1 MAIDQPPVVEQVI
14 VHAARLS
21 PIAGDAAFSVIGLPQ
36 RVLETNERLDQALA
50 QTPGLSLF
58 RRTSSLAANP
68 TTQGV
73 SLRGI
78 AGSGASRALVTLDG
92 VPQND
97 PFGGWVIW
105 SGIASEGVESARV
118 VRGAG
123 AGPYGAGA
131 LTGTIALDERST
143 PGFEANA
150 TLGELDYKRAAVVGS
165 VDYGRLNF
173 FASATGERSDGW
185 IPVRDRRGAA
195 DVPLTLDDWS
205 AAGRISADLGNGA
218 VAAVRISTF
227 QERRTAGLVGAYS
240 VARGSSVSLTLAKP
254 DVGDA
259 LGWRLQFWGRNSN
272 LANTSVAVAA
282 GRVGTTPANNQFD
295 TPASGIGI
303 NAAIRGVASGVR
315 WELGTDI
322 RANEGA
328 VNEFF
333 RYQAPNFTRVRDAGG
348 RTMVGGVYVEASKQT
363 GDTLLTAG
371 VRVDRWRTYHA
382 KRIERDTLSPVRA
395 FTLNAP
401 PPDRD
406 GTVPTGRVG
415 IKTALSPNLAVRG
428 GAYAGFRPATLNE
441 LHRPFRVG
449 NDVTEANAALKP
461 ERLYGAEIGLDGQG
475 MGGRFGITG
484 FYNQLNDAIANV
496 TVGGPGTYPVAGVIP
511 VGGVLRQRQNA
522 GNVNAYGVEADASRN
537 WGERFELSAAL
548 AYTHAKVDGGS
559 AAPQLTGLR
568 PAQTPR
574 FTATASANWR
584 PIALVTLY
592 GAVRYESGRFDDD
605 QNLRVL
611 KAGTVFDARVSYAV
625 TPQVSV
631 FAAADNLFNTRL
643 QTGRTADGVISAG
656 APRVARVGISLKL

>member
-1 MAIDQPPVVEQVI
+1 MAIADQPPALVEQVE
-14 VHAARLS
+14 VRAARLS

-131 LTGTIALDERST
+131 LTGTIALDERAT
-143 PGFEANA
+143 PGLEANA
-150 TLGELDYKRAAVVGS
+150 TVGELDYKRAAIVGS
-165 VDYGRLNF
+165 VDYGKLNF
-173 FASATGERSDGW
+173 FASATGEKSAGW

-195 DVPLTLDDWS
+195 DVPLTLNDWS
-205 AAGRISADLGNGA
+205 AAGRISADLGDGV
-218 VAAVRISTF
+218 VAAARISTF
-227 QERRTAGLVGAYS
+227 QERRSAGLIGANS
-240 VARGSSVSLTLAKP
+240 VARGSSASLTLAKP

-259 LGWRLQFWGRNSN
+259 LGWRLQLWGRTSN
-272 LANTSVAVAA
+272 LANTSVAVLA
-282 GRVGTTPANNQFD
+282 GRVGTTPANNQFN
-295 TPASGIGI
+295 TPASGVGM
-303 NAAIRGVASGVR
+303 NAAVRGVASGVR
-315 WELGTDI
+315 WEVGADL
-322 RANEGA
+322 RANEGTD
-328 VNEFF
+328 NEYF
-333 RYQAPNFTRVRDAGG
+333 RFIAPSLTRIRAAGG
-348 RTMVGGVYVEASKQT
+348 RTMVGGVYVEASRQT
-363 GDTLLTAG
+363 GGTLLTAG
-371 VRVDRWRTYHA
+371 VRLDRWRTYHA
-382 KRIERDTLSPVRA
+382 KRIERDIVTRA
-395 FTLNAP
+395 VTLNAP
-401 PPDRD
+401 PADRD
-406 GTVPTGRVG
+406 GTVPTGRLG
-415 IKTALSPNLAVRG
+415 IKTAIAPNLAVRAG
-428 GAYAGFRPATLNE
+428 TYAGFRPATLNE

-449 NDVTEANAALKP
+449 NDVTEANAGLKP
-461 ERLYGAEIGLDGQG
+461 ERLYGAEVGLDGQAL
-475 MGGRFGITG
+475 GGRFSATG

-496 TVGGPGTYPVAGVIP
+496 TIGGPGTYPIAGVIP
-511 VGGVLRQRQNA
+511 AGGVLRQRQNA
-522 GNVNAYGVEADASRN
+522 GNVNAYGIEADAARN
-537 WGERFELSAAL
+537 WGERFEISAAM

-574 FTATASANWR
+574 FTTTASATWR
-584 PIALVTLY
+584 PLPLLSLY
-592 GAVRYESGRFDDD
+592 AAVRYESSRFDDD
-605 QNLRVL
+605 QNLRLL
-611 KAGTVFDARVSYAV
+611 KAGSAVDARVSYQV

-631 FAAADNLFNTRL
+631 FAAADNIFNTRL
-643 QTGRTADGVISAG
+643 QTGRTADGIISSG
-656 APRVARVGISLKL
+656 APRVARVGMSLKL